1 MERGA
6 TCYSQGYREDI
17 AAVVKGKREMTEA
30 CIKQRFSNFIEQRG
44 WTALF
49 NYFFF
54 NDHLLHVCT
63 VECGGRQG
71 IRFHLSELI
80 SDCNFALN

>member
-49 NYFFF
+49 NYFF
-54 NDHLLHVCT
+54 LMT
-63 VECGGRQG
+63 
-71 IRFHLSELI
+71 IYYT
-80 SDCNFALN
+80 FALWSVEDEKE